1 MATRKNCIATSPG
14 VLLALL
20 WIGQVAVAEPIGFV
34 SDSTGP
40 LLAKGANGSI
50 KVLAIGSGVEPSDTL
65 VSRAGAYARVTLTDH
80 SDVAL
85 GPDTELAFEKYS
97 FHQNATQPD
106 EAELRLL
113 KGRVRITSGV
123 LGTRDTDTF
132 TLTAGAATVN
142 IRHSTFIAEYVR
154 PTQGQ
159 LAHRDIASPSSHRL
173 MVVASDP
180 MTVASGPMVAAPAP
194 TNTPAIATRR
204 AASGFMYVQMR
215 SFDAQAPTQLELSDT
230 DAPLHTNSTASLRL
244 AQNTIGN
251 DNAGGL
257 NPGLYVQV
265 LDGMINVSNGG
276 GAQNFTAGQFGF
288 TPSFQQPPVILPA
301 NPGMQFTPPPSF
313 SSNTGSQSASG
324 SKPGDV
330 DCQVR

>member
-1 MATRKNCIATSPG
+1 MTPRRNCIATSPG

-85 GPDTELAFEKYS
+85 GPNTELAFEKYS
-97 FHQNATQPD
+97 FHESAAQAD

-113 KGRVRITSGV
+113 RGSVRITSGV

-142 IRHSTFIAEYVR
+142 IRHSAFIADYVQ
-154 PTQGQ
+154 PTQGE
-159 LAHRDIASPSSHRL
+159 LAQRDIVSPSAHDSR
-173 MVVASDP
+173 VVAP
-180 MTVASGPMVAAPAP
+180 G
-194 TNTPAIATRR
+194 
-204 AASGFMYVQMR
+204 GFMYVQMR
-215 SFDAQAPTQLELSDT
+215 SYAQASTQLELSDT
-230 DAPLHTNSTASLRL
+230 DAPGHTNSTASLRL
-244 AQNTIGN
+244 AQNSVAP
-251 DNAGGL
+251 NAAGL

-265 LDGMINVSNGG
+265 LDGAINVSNGG
-276 GAQNFTAGQFGF
+276 GTQNFTAGQFGF
-288 TPSFQQPPVILPA
+288 TPSFQQPPVILPT

-313 SSNTGSQSASG
+313 STTTGSQG
-324 SKPGDV
+324 STGAAKPGDV